1 MSLDLKITNGTII
14 DGTGAPGYIGDVGIK
29 DGKIV
34 SVGEVEEDAAREID
48 ATSMVISPGF
58 VDIHTHY
65 DAQVIWDRML
75 SISPWHGV
83 TTAVI
88 GNCGFGV
95 APTRP
100 EHRTSI
106 MRTLEKVEGMS
117 FDALAE
123 GLGSDWPFES
133 FAEYMDAIEAR
144 GTAINLAVFAGHT
157 PIRTYVMG
165 PEAVERTANDE
176 EVASMADI
184 VREAMEAGAI
194 GFSTSQATTHHGYG
208 GKPVPSR
215 LADMIEMDQLV
226 AAARLGGAKIVQA
239 TVGPTLFHDQLA
251 LLSQKHDIPVTWT
264 ALLSGMSG
272 PGSHRRHQETTRK
285 LREDGVKIHPQVACR
300 PINFDFEFNE
310 PFPFEMRPLFKQIME
325 ADRKGRKAI
334 YRDPEFRDQF
344 RDDTAT
350 GARNAVAG
358 WIDRCVISMAPGN
371 PEWEEKPLREI
382 AESQGKDPIDFV
394 LDLSLETDFVAR
406 FRFPI
411 VNYDEEEVAE
421 LLQDDNLILGLSD
434 AGAHASQLCDACYS
448 THLLGHWVR
457 EKNTLKLEKAIHMLT
472 QKPAE
477 LFGITDRGKIAEG
490 ALADV
495 VIFDPTT
502 IAAGGLE
509 RVHDLPTGADRLISP
524 ASGIKTVIV
533 NGQILLE
540 ENQVSIPEAAALPGK
555 LLRNGTAA

>member
-1 MSLDLKITNGTII
+1 MALDLKITGGMIV
-14 DGTGAPGYIGDVGIK
+14 DGTGAPAYEGDIGISN
-29 DGKIV
+29 GKIV
-34 SVGEVEEDAAREID
+34 AIGKVDGAADQEID
-48 ATSMVISPGF
+48 ASGLVISPGF

-117 FDALAE
+117 YEALAE

-133 FAEYMDAIEAR
+133 FPDYMDAIEAR
-144 GTAINLAVFAGHT
+144 GTAINLAVLAGHT

-165 PEAVERTANDE
+165 TSAVERTASGE
-176 EVASMADI
+176 EVGAMADI
-184 VREAMEAGAI
+184 VRSAMEAGAI

-215 LADMIEMDQLV
+215 LADMIEIDSLV
-226 AAARLGGAKIVQA
+226 AAARVAGAKIIQA

-251 LLSQKHDIPVTWT
+251 LLARKHDIAVTWT

-272 PGSHRRHQETTRK
+272 PGSHRRHQEITRK
-285 LREDGVKIHPQVACR
+285 LRADGTRIHPQVACR

-310 PFPFEMRPLFKQIME
+310 PFPFEMRPLFKQVMQ
-325 ADRKGRKAI
+325 ADREGRKAL
-334 YRDPEFRDQF
+334 YRDPDFRAAF
-344 RDDTAT
+344 REDTAV

-358 WIDRCVISMAPGN
+358 WIERSVISMAPGN
-371 PEWEEKPLREI
+371 PEWEERPLREI
-382 AESQGKDPIDFV
+382 AESAGKEPIDFA
-394 LDLSLETDFVAR
+394 LDLSLETDFTAR
-406 FRFPI
+406 FRFAI
-411 VNYDEEEVAE
+411 LNYDEAEVAE
-421 LLQDDNLILGLSD
+421 LLQDDNMILGLSD

-448 THLLGHWVR
+448 THLLGYWVR
-457 EKNTLKLEKAIHMLT
+457 ERGTLGLEQAIHMLT

-477 LFGITDRGKIAEG
+477 LFGIEGRGVLAEG
-490 ALADV
+490 AMADV
-495 VIFDPTT
+495 VIFDPAT
-502 IAAGGLE
+502 ISAGKLE
-509 RVHDLPTGADRLISP
+509 RVNDLPTGADRLISP
-524 ASGIKTVIV
+524 ASGIQTVIV
-533 NGQILLE
+533 NGKILLQG
-540 ENQVSIPEAAALPGK
+540 NQASIPATAALPGK
-555 LLRNGTAA
+555 LLRNGCAA

>member
-1 MSLDLKITNGTII
+1 MMSLDLKLTNGTII
-14 DGTGAPGYIGDVGIK
+14 DGTGSPGYIGDVGIK
-29 DGKIV
+29 DGRIV
-34 SVGEVEEDAAREID
+34 SVGQVDGEATREID
-48 ATSMVISPGF
+48 ATGLVISPGF

-117 FDALAE
+117 YDALAD
-123 GLGSDWPFES
+123 GLGGDWPFET
-133 FAEYMDAIEAR
+133 FADYMDAIETR
-144 GTAINLAVFAGHT
+144 GSAINLAVLAGHT

-165 PEAVERTANDE
+165 TDAVERTADDT
-176 EVASMADI
+176 EVSSMADI

-215 LADMIEMDQLV
+215 LADMIEMDSLV

-272 PGSHRRHQETTRK
+272 PGSHRRHQETTRQ
-285 LREDGVKIHPQVACR
+285 LRAKGVKIHPQVACR

-325 ADRKGRKAI
+325 ADSEGRKAI
-334 YRDPEFRDQF
+334 YRDPTFRAAF
-344 RDDTAT
+344 REDTAID
-350 GARNAVAG
+350 ARNAVAG
-358 WIDRCVISMAPGN
+358 WIERCVISMAPDN
-371 PEWEEKPLREI
+371 PEWEEKPLREV
-382 AESQGKDPIDFV
+382 AVSLGKDPIDFA

-448 THLLGHWVR
+448 THLLGYWVR
-457 EKNTLKLEKAIHMLT
+457 DKGTLKLEQAIHMLT

-477 LFGITDRGKIAEG
+477 LFGIKDRGLLAEG
-490 ALADV
+490 AMADV
-495 VIFDPTT
+495 VIFDPNT

-524 ASGIKTVIV
+524 ASGIRAVIV
-533 NGQILLE
+533 NGEMLIEQNE
-540 ENQVSIPEAAALPGK
+540 TTVNMDALPGK
-555 LLRNGTAA
+555 LLRNGVAA